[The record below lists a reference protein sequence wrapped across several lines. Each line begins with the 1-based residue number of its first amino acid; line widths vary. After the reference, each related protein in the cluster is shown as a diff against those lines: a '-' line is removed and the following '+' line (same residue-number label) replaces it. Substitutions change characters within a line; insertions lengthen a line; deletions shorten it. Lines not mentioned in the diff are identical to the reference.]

1 MSLLAYTLV
10 LRDQLSRQMRTI
22 EANTNSSLRSMTN
35 AQRRHQQ
42 GVNATGVSVRGL
54 SSSVKGL
61 GAAGAVAAGILTAL
75 VVAADKIVD
84 TFMPFEQKLS
94 NIRALTQSDE
104 QATLRLKD
112 AAMLLG
118 RQSIFTAS
126 DVAELEINLLKFGFT
141 AKETEQSISG
151 IIAAAEATGTTLQ
164 DMSAVGAATL
174 RGFQLDASQ
183 MGRVADVMSLSF
195 VKSALDLEK
204 FRESV
209 KYIAPVAQEA
219 GFSLEQ
225 TTAMVSALADAG
237 ISGSMAGTSLR
248 RIISDVS
255 IIATKEGI
263 SASEA
268 FDRLAREGINIA
280 DAFDEVGRT
289 AQTSLLILSKNKDK
303 VNELTEAYNNA
314 AGSAAE
320 MSRVMKDNL
329 AGDIMNLESSWEG
342 LILSIESGDGVLSK
356 FFRNMVTGLDDVIYK
371 ITRVKELTSQG
382 ESLSDAFEKAGY
394 ETLQRESIREN
405 QAALT
410 TVKKAVSAT
419 GFEGT
424 LREFLLMSDVKNAQ
438 LRNEVRAVIG
448 YDTEDIQNKIAADR
462 ILQNMGFGKLAES
475 LFGNKVDEVLV
486 TPDGTQTNTST
497 STGSFNS
504 GFTAGS
510 AATTNT
516 RNLEG
521 NMTNLS
527 RQATVKQ
534 INLNIDKLVGIETLS
549 TTNLQGSTAQ
559 LEDAVKKVLL
569 RSLTDVTA
577 HSNFN

>member
-104 QATLRLKD
+104 QSTLRLKD